1 MDPRLVLVL
10 LLAGSALF
18 SASELAIM
26 GVPLY
31 RIKRYI
37 RSNPESKSAQMIQF
51 LRDNPEKTLIT
62 ILIGNN
68 LVNVIL
74 SLYAGQV

>member
-1 MDPRLVLVL
+1 M

-31 RIKRYI
+31 RIKRHI
-37 RSNPESKSAQMIQF
+37 RQNPDSKSARIIEF
-51 LRDNPEKTLIT
+51 LRENPERTLIT
-62 ILIGNN
+62 VLIGNN
-68 LVNVIL
+68 LVNVTL
-74 SLYAGQV
+74 SLYA